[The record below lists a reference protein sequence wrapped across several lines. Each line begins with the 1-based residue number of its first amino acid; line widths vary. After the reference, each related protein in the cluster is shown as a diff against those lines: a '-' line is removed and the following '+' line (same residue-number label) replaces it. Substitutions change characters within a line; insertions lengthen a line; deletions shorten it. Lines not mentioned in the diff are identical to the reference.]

1 MSQQDDTL
9 NTEPTAPDCPVA
21 PPSVVADEVDN
32 VSSLSVVDDDAADRK
47 SGSGGLDSLGGG
59 RLP

>member
-1 MSQQDDTL
+1 MTQQDAPLTI
-9 NTEPTAPDCPVA
+9 EPTAPDCPVA
-21 PPSVVADEVDN
+21 PPSVVAEETDS